1 MPALEVPTAATR
13 EIAEYEFVRARI
25 ADRIYLPTRRRTV
38 LSVEAILDEE
48 ASLHAERNVLAHEQ
62 HVAIQHPMD
71 TNSSTSQR
79 HIGIYLIHPPAVQ
92 NALVPFAIVIR
103 KWHHPMR

>member
-1 MPALEVPTAATR
+1 MPALKVPTAATR

-38 LSVEAILDEE
+38 LSTEAIVDEE
-48 ASLHAERNVLAHEQ
+48 ASLHAERNVLAHAQ

-71 TNSSTSQR
+71 TNSSTR
-79 HIGIYLIHPPAVQ
+79 DTLGYT
-92 NALVPFAIVIR
+92 
-103 KWHHPMR
+103 